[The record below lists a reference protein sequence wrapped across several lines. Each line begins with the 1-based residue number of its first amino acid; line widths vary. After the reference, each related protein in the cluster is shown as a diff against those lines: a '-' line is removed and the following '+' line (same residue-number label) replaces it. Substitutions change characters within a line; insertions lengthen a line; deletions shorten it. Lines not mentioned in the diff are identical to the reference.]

1 MGGGQPGNSLAD
13 CKDSGL
19 KEAAGDLEQDW
30 LPGGQQ
36 RPSVHLPPSGGKVHE
51 ELAVPGPLLGAADSA
66 DRASSCTNQ
75 ARAVEWSSWAWVH
88 LANQCAFLAAAV
100 EYFN

>member
-1 MGGGQPGNSLAD
+1 M
-13 CKDSGL
+13 
-19 KEAAGDLEQDW
+19 
-30 LPGGQQ
+30 
-36 RPSVHLPPSGGKVHE
+36 HE
-51 ELAVPGPLLGAADSA
+51 ELAVPGPLLGAAASA

-75 ARAVEWSSWAWVH
+75 ARVVEWSSWAWVY

>member
-1 MGGGQPGNSLAD
+1 MIEWEVVSQETAWQTVRILV
-13 CKDSGL
+13 L
-19 KEAAGDLEQDW
+19 KRQQETWSRTDFLGV
-30 LPGGQQ
+30 PGGQQ

-75 ARAVEWSSWAWVH
+75 ARAVEWSSWA
-88 LANQCAFLAAAV
+88 
-100 EYFN
+100 

>member
-1 MGGGQPGNSLAD
+1 M
-13 CKDSGL
+13 
-19 KEAAGDLEQDW
+19 
-30 LPGGQQ
+30 
-36 RPSVHLPPSGGKVHE
+36 HE
-51 ELAVPGPLLGAADSA
+51 ELAVPGPLLGAAASA

-75 ARAVEWSSWAWVH
+75 ARAVEWSSWAWVY